1 MKAFI
6 QHSGQ
11 NTDKAVLQA
20 LVPFMTLKD
29 SVVFTNKSNPN
40 GEDKQK
46 SDISESSYQYYQ
58 RRIDMTRIR
67 QIEDFIIDSI
77 LDEKDNIILATL
89 FPSSMILA
97 INDDNETTS
106 KGNEVK
112 HIEGDSE
119 SCELSI
125 NNNVFIVDGQHRMMA
140 MRRVYER
147 LNKNNSGL
155 IEEDRKYVL
164 RYIENYKFNC
174 VILVNYDLWEQGQVF
189 VNVNFKQKPV
199 NKSLYYEIF
208 GSKYSENKDDW
219 KRNTTYLAHCMAKT
233 LNEHTDSPYRGQVK
247 MLGTGKGFISQ
258 AFIVESLLKNFRK
271 NGIWEYNSDESQ
283 FQDSEITY
291 FATEILS
298 YWCAIKELFPK
309 SWPSNDE
316 PTIICKSTAFGA
328 FVRLMGKVR
337 TKDDY
342 KLKQELQNSALFGE
356 TCREYID
363 HAKDILSPLVKHER
377 KLFGKNSE
385 FSSTSGQGSEGKLY
399 KRMKQILENSYT
411 NDPDFPEILDPEDI
425 SMQLQEYFWSTP
437 IDDLDPLA
445 HSNEVEEIND
455 LEIVNYKKDGSG
467 FSVHCSFK
475 IEVTLYIDNEDEH
488 GFSMEFPAECKAFYK
503 VIDSTLL
510 LDEESVSVKVNTD
523 EYYK

>member
-233 LNEHTDSPYRGQVK
+233 LNEHADSPYRGQVK

-298 YWCAIKELFPK
+298 YWCAIKRTFP
-309 SWPSNDE
+309 
-316 PTIICKSTAFGA
+316 
-328 FVRLMGKVR
+328 
-337 TKDDY
+337 
-342 KLKQELQNSALFGE
+342 
-356 TCREYID
+356 
-363 HAKDILSPLVKHER
+363 
-377 KLFGKNSE
+377 
-385 FSSTSGQGSEGKLY
+385 
-399 KRMKQILENSYT
+399 
-411 NDPDFPEILDPEDI
+411 
-425 SMQLQEYFWSTP
+425 
-437 IDDLDPLA
+437 
-445 HSNEVEEIND
+445 
-455 LEIVNYKKDGSG
+455 
-467 FSVHCSFK
+467 
-475 IEVTLYIDNEDEH
+475 
-488 GFSMEFPAECKAFYK
+488 
-503 VIDSTLL
+503 
-510 LDEESVSVKVNTD
+510 
-523 EYYK
+523 

>member
-58 RRIDMTRIR
+58 RRIDMSRIR
-67 QIEDFIIDSI
+67 QIEDFIVESI

-97 INDDNETTS
+97 INDDGEMST
-106 KGNEVK
+106 GRNEVK
-112 HIEGDSE
+112 HIEGERE
-119 SCELSI
+119 SCELTI

-147 LNKNNSGL
+147 LKRSKENL
-155 IEEDRKYVL
+155 LDEERKYVIN
-164 RYIENYKFNC
+164 YIENYKFNC

-208 GSKYSENKDDW
+208 GSKFSENKDDW

-233 LNEHTDSPYRGQVK
+233 LNEHKDSPYKGKVK

-271 NGIWEYNSDESQ
+271 NGIWEYNTDDSNLE
-283 FQDSEITY
+283 DSEITY

-298 YWCAIKELFPK
+298 YWCAIKELFK
-309 SWPSNDE
+309 HSWPSNDE

-337 TKDDY
+337 TKDDSN
-342 KLKQELQNSALFGE
+342 LKKELQNSSLFGE
-356 TCREYID
+356 ICQKYID
-363 HAKDILSPLVKHER
+363 HTKDVLSPLLKHEK
-377 KLFGKNSE
+377 KLFGKKSQ

-399 KRMKQILENSYT
+399 KRMKQILENPYSK
-411 NDPDFPEILDPEDI
+411 DPDFPEILDPEDI

-445 HSNEVEEIND
+445 HNNEVEEVSE
-455 LEIVNYKKDGSG
+455 LEIVDYIKEENG
-467 FSVHCSFK
+467 FSIRCSFQ
-475 IEVTLYIDNEDEH
+475 IGVTLYIDNEDEH
-488 GFSMEFPAECKAFYK
+488 GFSMVFPAVCDAFFS
-503 VIDSTLL
+503 VTNDTLM
-510 LDEESVSVKVNTD
+510 LDEESVIIKVNTD
-523 EYYK
+523 DFYK

>member
-46 SDISESSYQYYQ
+46 SDVSESSYQYYQ

-97 INDDNETTS
+97 INDDNEQTS
-106 KGNEVK
+106 NRNEVK
-112 HIEGDSE
+112 NIEEDSE
-119 SCELSI
+119 LCELVI

-147 LNKNNSGL
+147 LNKNNGGL
-155 IEEDRKYVL
+155 IEEDRKFVL

-233 LNEHTDSPYRGQVK
+233 LNEHVDSPYRGQVK

-271 NGIWEYNSDESQ
+271 NGIWEYNSDDSQ

-291 FATEILS
+291 YATEILS

-309 SWPSNDE
+309 SWPSNGE
-316 PTIICKSTAFGA
+316 PAIICKSTAFGA
-328 FVRLMGKVR
+328 FVRLMGKIR
-337 TKDDY
+337 TKDDFS
-342 KLKQELQNSALFGE
+342 LKQELQNSALFGE

-363 HAKDILSPLVKHER
+363 HAKYILSPLVKHES

-399 KRMKQILENSYT
+399 KRMKQILENPYT
-411 NDPDFPEILDPEDI
+411 KEPGFPEILDPEDI

-445 HSNEVEEIND
+445 HSNEVEEING
-455 LEIVNYKKDGSG
+455 LEIVSYKKEESG
-467 FSVHCSFK
+467 FSVRCSFQL
-475 IEVTLYIDNEDEH
+475 EVTLYIDNEDEH
-488 GFSMEFPAECKAFYK
+488 GFSMEFPAVCNAFYK
-503 VIDSTLL
+503 VIDNTLL
-510 LDEESVSVKVNTD
+510 LDEENVNVQVNTD

>member
-46 SDISESSYQYYQ
+46 SNISESSYQYYQ
-58 RRIDMTRIR
+58 RRIDMSRIR
-67 QIEDFIIDSI
+67 QIEDFIIESI
-77 LDEKDNIILATL
+77 LDEKDDIILATL

-97 INDDNETTS
+97 INDDGEMTTG
-106 KGNEVK
+106 GNDVK
-112 HIEGDSE
+112 HIVGEKE
-119 SCELSI
+119 SCELTI

-147 LNKNNSGL
+147 LKRGKENL
-155 IEEDRKYVL
+155 LDEERNYVL
-164 RYIENYKFNC
+164 NYIENYKFNC

-233 LNEHTDSPYRGQVK
+233 LNEHEDSPYKGKVK

-258 AFIVESLLKNFRK
+258 AFIVESLLNNFRK
-271 NGIWEYNSDESQ
+271 NGIWEYNAD
-283 FQDSEITY
+283 DSNFDNTEITY

-298 YWCAIKELFPK
+298 FWCAIKELFSK
-309 SWPSNDE
+309 SWPSGDE

-337 TKDDY
+337 TKDDIV
-342 KLKQELQNSALFGE
+342 LKQELKNSALFGE
-356 TCREYID
+356 ICRIYID
-363 HAKDILSPLVKHER
+363 HAKDVLSPLVKHEK
-377 KLFGKNSE
+377 KLFGKKSQ

-399 KRMKQILENSYT
+399 KRMKQILENPYLK
-411 NDPDFPEILDPEDI
+411 DPDFPEILDPEDI
-425 SMQLQEYFWSTP
+425 SMQLQEYFWSIP
-437 IDDLDPLA
+437 INDLDSLA
-445 HSNEVEEIND
+445 HSNEVEDINE
-455 LEIVNYKKDGSG
+455 LKIVEYEKKGNG
-467 FSVHCSFK
+467 FFVRCSFK
-475 IEVTLYIDNEDEH
+475 IETTLYIDNEDVN
-488 GFSMEFPAECKAFYK
+488 GFSIEFPAECSASFK
-503 VIDSTLL
+503 VVDDTLV
-510 LDEESVSVKVNTD
+510 LDEESVNVRVNTD
-523 EYYK
+523 GYYR